1 MTSHGTTGTPAHPA
15 KPSHQ
20 GSPISPERA
29 LKRVT
34 RNYVLAFCAGLLIVA
49 ALVGFLIRHEYWET
63 VVAWENRQSSIADDQ
78 SMLVSAW
85 LRERQGDANALSA
98 DSVVRHSLSAAKANR
113 PEQAPS
119 HVQSDLTSDLDRVTV
134 SYGYSGIYV
143 LDADGRLAAKST
155 GAQPLNQRIR
165 DICSESAGTG
175 KFRVDILGDSLASRV
190 SFSMPIHAQ
199 GDLPRQA
206 LLRRPALGCVSL
218 VIDPATSLFP
228 LVTRESIP
236 TRSGETVLMRREG
249 DAAVFISPLRDRPNK
264 GHNFFA
270 TPLSIPR
277 FAGLAALEGRETSG
291 KSVDYRGI
299 RVLAATRR
307 IPITGWGM
315 VTKIDLDEALT
326 PFRRIARMEILAA
339 AFVLAAFAGILAT
352 YRRYVLARSLRAE
365 AERFRD
371 LLESAPDAFLI
382 VGGEG
387 RIVLLNSQTEAMF
400 GYRREELIGRHFSV
414 LAPEGSRDLQSRL
427 YAKYLA
433 DSPAE
438 EKTLGIESEAVRK
451 DGTEFPVEV
460 NLGPV
465 ETTEGLLVATSIRDM
480 TERKRAEEEIRRL
493 NADLDHRVCER
504 TAELEIINKELEAF
518 TYSVSH
524 DLRAPLRHMSGF
536 SEILLEECGTEFSS
550 TARHYLE
557 NIQRATRT
565 MGNLIDDLLKL
576 SQVGR
581 QQLSPRR
588 TPLNLLIEDVFV
600 TLRQEAEG
608 RDVIFETQD
617 LPSVKCDPGL
627 VKQVF
632 WNLLSNA
639 LKFTRPRE
647 SATIQVGRTIVD
659 GQTAFFV
666 RDNGVGFDMKY
677 ADRLFGVF
685 QRLHRQEDFEG
696 TGVGLAIVQRIVD
709 KHRGRVWAEGKVNEG
724 ATFFF
729 TLEERIN
736 E

>member
-1 MTSHGTTGTPAHPA
+1 MTSHSTTGTPAHPA
-15 KPSHQ
+15 KPSRQ

-34 RNYVLAFCAGLLIVA
+34 RIYVLAFCAGLLIVA
-49 ALVGFLIRHEYWET
+49 ALIGFLIRHEYWET
-63 VVAWENRQSSIADDQ
+63 VITWENRQSSIADDR
-78 SMLVSAW
+78 STLVSAW

-98 DSVVRHSLSAAKANR
+98 DSVVRGALSAGKASR

-119 HVQSDLTSDLDRVTV
+119 RVRSDLPSDLDRITV

-143 LDADGRLAAKST
+143 LDAEGRLAGQST
-155 GAQPLNQRIR
+155 GAQPLDPRIR
-165 DICSESAGTG
+165 DICSESAKAG
-175 KFRVDILGDSLASRV
+175 KFRVDIVGDSLASRLI
-190 SFSMPIHAQ
+190 FSMPVYAKGKLPHQAR
-199 GDLPRQA
+199 LPR
-206 LLRRPALGCVSL
+206 PVLGCVSL

-228 LVTRESIP
+228 LVTTETIP

-249 DAAVFISPLRDRPNK
+249 DAAVYISPLRNKPNN
-264 GHNFFA
+264 GPAFFS

-277 FAGLAALEGRETSG
+277 FAGRTALEGRETSG
-291 KSVDYRGI
+291 EFDDYSGA

-307 IPITGWGM
+307 IPLTGWGM

-326 PFRRIARMEILAA
+326 PFRRISGMEILAG
-339 AFVLAAFAGILAT
+339 AFLLVALAGILAT
-352 YRRYVLARSLRAE
+352 YRRYVRARFLRE
-365 AERFRD
+365 EGERFRD

-382 VGGEG
+382 VGREG

-400 GYRREELIGRHFSV
+400 GYRREELIGRPVSV
-414 LAPEGSRDLQSRL
+414 LAPERAHDLQSRL

-465 ETTEGLLVATSIRDM
+465 ETSEGLLVATSIRDI

-493 NADLDHRVCER
+493 NADLDRRVRER
-504 TAELEIINKELEAF
+504 TAELEVLNKELEAF

-524 DLRAPLRHMSGF
+524 DLRAPLRHVSGF
-536 SEILLEECGTEFSS
+536 SHILLEECGAELSS
-550 TARHYLE
+550 TARRYLE

-565 MGNLIDDLLKL
+565 MGDLIDDLLKL

-588 TPLNLLIEDVFV
+588 TPLNSLIEEVFV

-608 RDVIFETQD
+608 REVIFEAQE

-639 LKFTRPRE
+639 LKFTRSRE
-647 SATIQVGRTIVD
+647 RAIIQVGRTVVD
-659 GQTAFFV
+659 GQRAFFV

-677 ADRLFGVF
+677 TDKLFGVF

-696 TGVGLAIVQRIVD
+696 TGVGLAIVQRIVN
-709 KHRGRVWAEGKVNEG
+709 KHGGRVWAEGKVNDG